1 MSNVKDCEQERKEN
15 IDMSKPSKV
24 FKKIWTFSLILYI
37 ICSSAFSYGDLRMLN
52 TYALYF
58 FLGVSVSCILVK
70 GKVKANYS
78 LLSII
83 LYAMILMV
91 GFLYT
96 PSRESV
102 VRRLLYNYATMA
114 VIVICVIQFID
125 SKEDISHILT
135 AYMLA
140 GLALA
145 IYVYAQYG
153 NEFWTIMQEN
163 TEATDTDVNRI
174 GSELANANTIGL
186 YTAISAM
193 IAIYKLIYE
202 KNKLWKKL
210 LYIAIMVFCFI
221 IDMAS
226 ASKKGVIMLAVVA
239 ICMWLYSAWGSKNIL
254 KQLRNIGLL
263 IAAFV
268 IVYRIIINTPAFS
281 GIVIRMEGLFDVLGG
296 TGTNA
301 SDATRM
307 NLVKTAISVWLENP
321 IFGAG
326 TYSSSYY
333 MGIYAHNNYVEL
345 LMNSGIVGFVVFYF
359 PQIAALF
366 KYLTCYKQYKENSKL
381 SILLF
386 ALFAGILVCGMAAVY
401 YFDRYFMILI
411 VTICAATTM
420 LEKKEQYAEQL
431 K

>member
-1 MSNVKDCEQERKEN
+1 MLIKSNLQ
-15 IDMSKPSKV
+15 M
-24 FKKIWTFSLILYI
+24 KKLWTFSLMLYI

-52 TYALYF
+52 TYALYL
-58 FLGVSVSCILVK
+58 FLGVSAFCILLR
-70 GKVKANYS
+70 GKIRLNHS
-78 LLSII
+78 FLSVV
-83 LYAMILMV
+83 LYAVIMMI
-91 GFLYT
+91 GFFYT
-96 PSRESV
+96 PSQESA
-102 VRRLLYNYATMA
+102 VRRILYNYATMA
-114 VIVICVIQFID
+114 IIVICVIQFID

-163 TEATDTDVNRI
+163 TEATDTDVNRM

-193 IAIYKLIYE
+193 IAIYKLIFE
-202 KNKLWKKL
+202 KNRLWKKI
-210 LYIAIMVFCFI
+210 LYIAIVVFCFV

-239 ICMWLYSAWGSKNIL
+239 IFMWLYSAWGTKNIL

-307 NLVKTAISVWLENP
+307 NMVTTAINVWLENP

-326 TYSSSYY
+326 TYSSNYY
-333 MGIYAHNNYVEL
+333 FGVYAHNNYVEL
-345 LMNSGIVGFVVFYF
+345 LMNSGVIGFAVFYF

-411 VTICAATTM
+411 VTICAATKM